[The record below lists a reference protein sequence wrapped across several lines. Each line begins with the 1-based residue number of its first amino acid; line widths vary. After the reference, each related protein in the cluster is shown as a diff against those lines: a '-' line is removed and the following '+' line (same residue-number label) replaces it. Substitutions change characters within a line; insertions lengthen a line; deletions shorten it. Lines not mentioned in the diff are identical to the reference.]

1 MSWNLNKSY
10 LPDTFYDP
18 HSSLSLRSFK
28 QWILSDPLTV
38 NGDTL
43 ASYQQIEL
51 VILGFGLAF
60 RGLCI
65 PQFPDDYADVP
76 HYIISS
82 PYLFTEHEQFGYMI
96 ENLISGFAETYIPL
110 SYVLHN
116 I

>member
-18 HSSLSLRSFK
+18 HSSLSLQSFK

-76 HYIISS
+76 HYIISG
-82 PYLFTEHEQFGYMI
+82 PYLFTEHEQLGYMI

>member
-1 MSWNLNKSY
+1 MSWNSNKSY

-18 HSSLSLRSFK
+18 HSSLSCQSFK
-28 QWILSDPLTV
+28 QWILSNPLTI

-51 VILGFGLAF
+51 VILGLRLAF
-60 RGLCI
+60 RGLWI
-65 PQFPDDYADVP
+65 VQFPNDYTDVP
-76 HYIISS
+76 LYIISS
-82 PYLFTEHEQFGYMI
+82 PYPFTKYEQLSYMI
-96 ENLISGFAETYIPL
+96 ENLISGLAEAYIPL